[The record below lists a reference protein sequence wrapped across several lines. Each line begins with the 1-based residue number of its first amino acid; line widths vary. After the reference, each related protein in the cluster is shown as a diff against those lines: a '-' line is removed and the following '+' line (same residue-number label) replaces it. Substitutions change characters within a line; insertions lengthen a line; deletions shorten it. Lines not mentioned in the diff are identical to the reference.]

1 MRVVFFLLLVASA
14 LFVWLTSASLP
25 PVVASHFG
33 ASGAANGFMSRS
45 VYLGFMLAV
54 VVLVPTLV
62 ALSGQLARLL
72 PASLVNL
79 PNRKYWLAPERKA
92 STATELAKLSLFP
105 ACLILVLLCFVH
117 WQVVQASL
125 SQSRQLAAVPFWV
138 GLALFAIAIVAWL
151 VVLQRR
157 FGRVP

>member
-1 MRVVFFLLLVASA
+1 MRAVFILLLVASA

-33 ASGAANGFMSRS
+33 ASGVANGFMSRS

-79 PNRKYWLAPERKA
+79 PNRQY
-92 STATELAKLSLFP
+92 
-105 ACLILVLLCFVH
+105 
-117 WQVVQASL
+117 
-125 SQSRQLAAVPFWV
+125 
-138 GLALFAIAIVAWL
+138 
-151 VVLQRR
+151 
-157 FGRVP
+157 

>member
-1 MRVVFFLLLVASA
+1 MRVAFILLLVASA

-72 PASLVNL
+72 PASFVNL
-79 PNRKYWLAPERKA
+79 PNRTYWLAPERRD

-105 ACLILVLLCFVH
+105 ACLILVFLCFVH
-117 WQVVQASL
+117 WWVVQANL
-125 SQSRQLAAVPFWV
+125 SRSRQLAAVPFWL
-138 GLALFAIAIVAWL
+138 GLALFAIAICAWL
-151 VVLQRR
+151 VVLHRR